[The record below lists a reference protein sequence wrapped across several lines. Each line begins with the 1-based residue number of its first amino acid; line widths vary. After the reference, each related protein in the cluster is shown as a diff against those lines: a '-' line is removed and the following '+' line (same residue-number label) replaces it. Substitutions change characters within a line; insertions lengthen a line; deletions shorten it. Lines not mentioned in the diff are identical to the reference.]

1 MKKVI
6 LYEVKEKEILISDNQ
21 DYIRTCVHDEPL
33 KVVIGSDAEEAVIS
47 YEEIMLPV
55 KRLSEVVNWEE
66 MFHGSHDI
74 EPIYENHYYAL
85 TESAEKLMSIVGLYS
100 GTYDL
105 MKEKQA
111 TEDALDKANKKID
124 ELKSTKFF
132 GRLKMLF
139 IGIK

>member
-6 LYEVKEKEILISDNQ
+6 LYEVKEKEITVSDNQ
-21 DYIRTCVHDEPL
+21 DYIRSCVRSAPE
-33 KVVIGSDAEEAVIS
+33 KVVIGSDVEEAVIS
-47 YEEIMLPV
+47 YEETALPI
-55 KRLSEVVNWEE
+55 KRLSKMVNWKE
-66 MFHGSHDI
+66 MFHGSHSI
-74 EPIYENHYYAL
+74 EPIYENNYYAL

-111 TEDALDKANKKID
+111 TEDTLDKANKKLD

-132 GRLKMLF
+132 GRLKLLF
-139 IGIK
+139 VGIK